1 MHKLALIGFFII
13 TFKTP
18 VESVNQTY
26 PIVKN
31 VTIGQNV
38 TDQINSTTELTYW
51 FTGNVTGKLVD
62 LTINVD
68 CSVSNNANVSTP
80 VRFDVQWKDVIEQPT
95 GTWLLPREFNKY
107 ELAF

>member
-1 MHKLALIGFFII
+1 M
-13 TFKTP
+13 
-18 VESVNQTY
+18 
-26 PIVKN
+26 
-31 VTIGQNV
+31 TIGHNV
-38 TDQINSTTELTYW
+38 TDQINSTIELTYW